1 MIGFVKF
8 HAITAEEAEAEIVE
22 LENIIEKLDIAF

>member
-8 HAITAEEAEAEIVE
+8 HAITAEEAEIVE
-22 LENIIEKLDIAF
+22 VENIIEKLDIAF